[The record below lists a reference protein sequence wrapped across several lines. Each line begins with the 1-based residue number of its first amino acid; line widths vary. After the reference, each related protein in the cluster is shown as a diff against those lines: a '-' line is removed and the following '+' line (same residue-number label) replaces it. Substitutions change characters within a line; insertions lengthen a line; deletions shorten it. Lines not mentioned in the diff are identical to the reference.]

1 MPTTILLSRVLGV
14 FMAVVGVAA
23 LVRRDALA
31 ELVAQFSRDRSFRTM
46 VAAIELLAGLFLV
59 SLHRAWDT
67 APAFVISLI
76 CWMAVVESS
85 AYLLL
90 PDRAVQALLAP
101 FTKPGAV
108 AAMGG
113 VALVLG
119 LWLAAYGFG
128 AG

>member
-1 MPTTILLSRVLGV
+1 MSDTILLSRVLGV
-14 FMAVVGVAA
+14 FIAVVGVAA

-76 CWMAVVESS
+76 GWMAVLESS

-90 PDRAVQALLAP
+90 PDRAVQARLAP
-101 FTKPGAV
+101 LTKPGAV

-119 LWLAAYGFG
+119 LWLAGYGFG
-128 AG
+128 AD

>member
-1 MPTTILLSRVLGV
+1 MSDTILLSRVLGV
-14 FMAVVGVAA
+14 FIAVVGVAA

-76 CWMAVVESS
+76 GWMAVLESS

-90 PDRAVQALLAP
+90 PDRAVPALLAP
-101 FTKPGAV
+101 FMKPGAV

-119 LWLAAYGFG
+119 LWLAGYGFG
-128 AG
+128 AD